1 MADAKKF
8 RFPVEAGQILQ
19 FARSIGD
26 NNPVYTDPD
35 SAEAKAAGGILAPPT
50 FTQAADHYEPDYIRR
65 PEPGTPWFGSGREAI
80 SAAHGAFNTEG
91 GSGFHAE
98 QRFEYHQPV
107 RPGQV
112 LTVEVRPGKQWEK
125 QGRRGGRLLF
135 TETVQEFR
143 DEQGE
148 LVVTAT
154 FVGVSTEQ
162 RVD

>member
-1 MADAKKF
+1 MKTF

-26 NNPVYTDPD
+26 ANAVYSDPD
-35 SAEAKAAGGILAPPT
+35 SGAATKAGGVLAPPT
-50 FTQAADHYEPDYIRR
+50 FTQAADHYEPGYIRR
-65 PEPGTPWFGSGREAI
+65 PEQGKPWFGSGKEPI
-80 SAAHGAFNTEG
+80 SATEGAFNTEG

-107 RPGQV
+107 RPGQI
-112 LTVEVRPGKQWEK
+112 LTVEVKAGRQWQK
-125 QGRRGGRLLF
+125 DGRRGGKLTF
-135 TETVQEFR
+135 SETVQEFR
-143 DEQGE
+143 DEAGV

-154 FVGVSTEQ
+154 FVGVTTEK